1 MSRWKLSR
9 LLLAIVAAS
18 AVAAPMQTR
27 YSLGDFQCPACRDA
41 ARYRW
46 PVKTMTDMDW
56 RSVDLVT
63 VSDVTVDWM
72 ARQPRPADVDPKFA
86 YDHRISPL
94 ERQVFR
100 IRARLSRFAPASD
113 QDVHLD
119 LVDLAIPERRMVVEV
134 IDPGC
139 YRACTPTAP
148 VDQSAVE
155 GLLRRF
161 TVAREAL
168 TGQAFFRPAIDLMDA
183 GSVIVTVTGVGF
195 FDAPPGAGA
204 MIGAPNGLELHPV
217 LDVTFP

>member
-1 MSRWKLSR
+1 MPVNLSR
-9 LLLAIVAAS
+9 PLLAVVAAI
-18 AVAAPMQTR
+18 AVAAPIQSQ
-27 YSLGDFQCPACRDA
+27 YSLSDFQCPACRDT

-56 RSVDLVT
+56 RSVDLAT

-72 ARQPRPADVDPKFA
+72 TRQARPSEVDPTFA
-86 YDHRISPL
+86 YDHRVSPL

-100 IRARLSRFAPASD
+100 IRARLRRFAPASD

-119 LVDLAIPERRMVVEV
+119 LVDLANPERRMVVEV
-134 IDPGC
+134 IDPRC
-139 YRACTPTAP
+139 YRACAPTAP
-148 VDQSAVE
+148 VEQPAVE

-168 TGQAFFRPAIDLMDA
+168 TGQSFFRPAIDLMDA
-183 GSVIVTVTGVGF
+183 GNVIVTVTGVGF

-217 LDVTFP
+217 LDLTFP